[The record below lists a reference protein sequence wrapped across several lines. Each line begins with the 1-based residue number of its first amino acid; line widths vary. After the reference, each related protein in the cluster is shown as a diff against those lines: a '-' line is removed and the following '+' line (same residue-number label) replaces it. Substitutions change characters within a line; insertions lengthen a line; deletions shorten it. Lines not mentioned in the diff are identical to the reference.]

1 MNSRIKTNKRTNA
14 LHCHR
19 PSTIDAQYTEK
30 ILWNSALIKN
40 NFPRKMFCFLQAATQ
55 VVPPLDWHQNWHS
68 KYTRLTLAETPTSC
82 WSQLD
87 FRCIWPGCQKCFWA
101 KKWNCKVNRSDS
113 ELNRKRTLRLFGCVN
128 WHDDHNLFGWSWRK
142 LTSNRFLGGAAR
154 IVLVQCFTKNIIM
167 LLKKYH
173 TDVHTKEERTTA
185 SKRTHWLLQSCTFI
199 PRQTWNEKNCAQG
212 LFEFT
217 LQELS
222 GSRGA
227 RMRGTTEEATKTGE
241 FSLQWHFTWSTFSK
255 NLNDYDS
262 CRVVVMPHILK
273 NWKEVPRNLRF
284 GNTRSTTVNGLGACT
299 RLRRTLK
306 LSNVMN
312 YKLY

>member
-30 ILWNSALIKN
+30 LLWNSALIKN

-154 IVLVQCFTKNIIM
+154 IVLVQCFTKNYYYAF
-167 LLKKYH
+167 KKISH
-173 TDVHTKEERTTA
+173 R
-185 SKRTHWLLQSCTFI
+185 RTHK
-199 PRQTWNEKNCAQG
+199 RGKNNCVKKN
-212 LFEFT
+212 T
-217 LQELS
+217 LIIAILYLHS
-222 GSRGA
+222 SA
-227 RMRGTTEEATKTGE
+227 
-241 FSLQWHFTWSTFSK
+241 
-255 NLNDYDS
+255 NLE
-262 CRVVVMPHILK
+262 
-273 NWKEVPRNLRF
+273 WKKL
-284 GNTRSTTVNGLGACT
+284 CT
-299 RLRRTLK
+299 RTIWIHLARTLWIERRK
-306 LSNVMN
+306 NAWNHRGSYENWRVLVTVALHMV
-312 YKLY
+312 YI